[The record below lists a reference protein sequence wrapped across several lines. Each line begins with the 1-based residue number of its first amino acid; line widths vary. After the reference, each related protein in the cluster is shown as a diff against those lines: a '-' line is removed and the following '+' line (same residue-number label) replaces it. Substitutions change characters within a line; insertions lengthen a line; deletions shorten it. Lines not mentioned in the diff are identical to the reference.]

1 MNRDRF
7 VRVKELFREALPLD
21 EAARVALL
29 QQECGADD
37 ELRAEV
43 VELLAHAASASA
55 TFLEG
60 VRAPEAPSETHARL
74 EIPGFRIVEHLASGS
89 AGVVY
94 RARQLSPPRE
104 VALKVLRLDTLGPGQ
119 VARFQREA
127 EILAALNHPGIAHVF
142 GAGVAEGGSI
152 ALPWIAM
159 ELVHGVALDV
169 YVAKHEPDTR
179 ALLELFRDLCD
190 AVDHA
195 HERGIVHRD
204 LKPSNVIV
212 EESGRPRVLDFGVA
226 RMLGEAVDPI
236 AQRTR
241 TRTGMVVG
249 TLSTMAPEQARGD
262 RKAVDARADVYA
274 LGVMLHEA
282 FAGRPPLD
290 VDDLNVIEAVR
301 VVCTVEP
308 ERLSRARPDL
318 PIDLDAIV
326 GKALEKEPARRYARA
341 GELAADLANLLANRP
356 VRARAPTRV
365 DQARRFVQRNRAVT
379 IAASMIFVSLAGG
392 LLIALVALRNQA
404 RQRAMTSETIDF
416 LARRMIALA
425 PQLGFGEEQR
435 DDLEEV
441 VARIEQQLAVDPES
455 SALRAA
461 HAQTLYGLA
470 SLDQERR
477 DFVSMRAR
485 LETALAVWE
494 QLAREDPASTEA
506 ATHRSAISA
515 KLGEAG
521 RELGDAALRDVWF
534 ARALEIDERL
544 VREHPGDPEFV
555 EDLGWSLAR
564 VTALA
569 SDRGDRAEAERLALR
584 RLTDA
589 IRLEEVDP
597 DNWKFVFNLSD
608 AHHVAAGLCRLA
620 QRPEQELEH
629 AIEAVRLARRARE
642 IEPGRRDFVAWSAHA
657 SRAVSEVLR
666 RRGRFVEARAHAE
679 NALNAAEEL
688 ALGDPRRAA
697 HLDLLLSLAGD
708 LARPDLGELHR
719 ERSTRAAD
727 SLRRVA
733 EVAARAG
740 RQERAEDL
748 TTLAESI
755 ETRAS
760 RD

>member
-7 VRVKELFREALPLD
+7 LRVKKLFHEALPLD
-21 EAARVALL
+21 ESGRTTLL
-29 QQECGADD
+29 LRECADD
-37 ELRAEV
+37 PELRNEV
-43 VELLAHAASASA
+43 VDLLAHATSASA
-55 TFLEG
+55 TFLAG
-60 VRAPEAPSETHARL
+60 VVAPESPGDEHPRL
-74 EIPGFRIVEHLASGS
+74 VIPGFRIIGHHASGS

-94 RARQLSPPRE
+94 RAHQLSPSRE

-127 EILAALNHPGIAHVF
+127 EILAALNHPGIAHVY

-169 YVAKHEPDTR
+169 YVATREPDTR
-179 ALLELFRDLCD
+179 ALLELFRSLCD

-212 EESGRPRVLDFGVA
+212 EESGRPRVLDFGIA
-226 RMLGEAVDPI
+226 RMLGESVDRL
-236 AQRTR
+236 AQR
-241 TRTGMVVG
+241 TRTGMVLG

-274 LGVMLHEA
+274 LGVLLHEA

-290 VDDLNVIEAVR
+290 VDDLDVIEAVR
-301 VVCTVEP
+301 IVCTVEP

-318 PIDLDAIV
+318 PADLDAIV
-326 GKALEKEPARRYARA
+326 GKALEKDPARRYARA
-341 GELAADLANLLANRP
+341 GELAADLANLLENRP
-356 VRARAPTRV
+356 VRARAPTRF
-365 DQARRFVQRNRAVT
+365 DQARRFVQRHRAVT
-379 IAASMIFVSLAGG
+379 IAASLIFTSLAVG
-392 LLIALVALRNQA
+392 LLVALVALRNQA
-404 RQRAMTSETIDF
+404 LQRAMTSETIDF

-425 PQLGFGEEQR
+425 PQIGFGEEQR
-435 DDLEEV
+435 ADLEEV
-441 VARIEQQLAVDPES
+441 VARIEQQLAVDLES

-461 HAQTLYGLA
+461 HAQSLYELA

-477 DFVSMRAR
+477 DFLSMRAR
-485 LETALAVWE
+485 LEKALTIWE
-494 QLAREDPASTEA
+494 DYARENPANAEA
-506 ATHRSAISA
+506 WTHRSRISA
-515 KLGEAG
+515 KLGEAA
-521 RELGDAALRDVWF
+521 RELGDDELRDAWF

-544 VREHPGDPEFV
+544 VREHSGEPEFV

-564 VTALA
+564 LTAVA
-569 SDRGDRAEAERLALR
+569 SARGEYAEAERLALR
-584 RLTDA
+584 RLSDA
-589 IRLEEVDP
+589 LRLEEIDP

-608 AHHVAAGLCRLA
+608 AHHVAAGLCRIA
-620 QRPEQELEH
+620 GRPDQELEH
-629 AIEAVRLARRARE
+629 ALEAVRLARRVLQ
-642 IEPGRRDFVAWSAHA
+642 IEPGRRDFVGWSAYA

-666 RRGRFVEARAHAE
+666 RRGRLVEARAHAE

-688 ALGDPRRAA
+688 ALGDPRRPA
-697 HLDLLLSLAGD
+697 HLDILLALASE
-708 LARPDLGELHR
+708 LAREDLGEQHR
-719 ERSTRAAD
+719 ERSARAAS

-740 RQERAEDL
+740 RGAHAADMTTRAD
-748 TTLAESI
+748 SI
-755 ETRAS
+755 EMRG
-760 RD
+760 D